1 MGFPSGSVIK
11 ESVCQC
17 RSHRRHKLDLWVG
30 RITWRRKWQPNPVF
44 LLGQSQ
50 GQRSLVGYTQSMASI
65 DSHKESDNTE
75 QLTTP
80 HDEGSLANII
90 LVLFSC

>member
-1 MGFPSGSVIK
+1 M
-11 ESVCQC
+11 
-17 RSHRRHKLDLWVG
+17 
-30 RITWRRKWQPNPVF
+30 
-44 LLGQSQ
+44 
-50 GQRSLVGYTQSMASI
+50 GYTQSMASI

-90 LVLFSC
+90 LLLFSC